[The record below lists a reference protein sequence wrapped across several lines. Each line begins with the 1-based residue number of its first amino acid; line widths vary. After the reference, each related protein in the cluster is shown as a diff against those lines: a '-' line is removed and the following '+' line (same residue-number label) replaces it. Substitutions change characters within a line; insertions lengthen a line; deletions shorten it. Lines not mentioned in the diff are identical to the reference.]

1 MYCNVVY
8 TDLTIKG
15 LVRVFVSLQKENV
28 VIFLFFK
35 KKKKVFLA
43 MQMMQMRHSRLRRLI
58 SPGKVFTIIFNSPA
72 VIVHSSLVILCKVA
86 DTGS

>member
-1 MYCNVVY
+1 
-8 TDLTIKG
+8 
-15 LVRVFVSLQKENV
+15 
-28 VIFLFFK
+28 
-35 KKKKVFLA
+35 